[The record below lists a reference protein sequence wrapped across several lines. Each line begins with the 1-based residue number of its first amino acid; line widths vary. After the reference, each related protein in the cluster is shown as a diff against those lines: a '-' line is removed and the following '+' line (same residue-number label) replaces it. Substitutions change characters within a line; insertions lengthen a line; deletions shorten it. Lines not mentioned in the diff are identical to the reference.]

1 VQTAYCVTNSG
12 EDFCHCSDFSGCA
25 YKLIAKG
32 TGAKL
37 VCKTGVADAGCA
49 AAGPTTTTTIAVTT
63 TTTST
68 TSTTV
73 ASAFDGPAFPPVGG
87 DAMADVVGNAQA
99 AGGADV
105 SYHSFSPTTWTALYF
120 GPWAGALPA
129 AGLDGSNHALPFA
142 GISGAGDSIG
152 TWQGTTGWTDP
163 SDSTFYPSVP
173 IRLTLTIT
181 DPPAGIAWEL
191 STGVPDLDPG
201 PGSGIGAVIDIAPSG
216 TVVDPYT
223 VKFEFM
229 ADIPTDGSGFIPLS
243 SIPQL
248 GGGLTT
254 SSVSTGFYSQ
264 P

>member
-1 VQTAYCVTNSG
+1 MIIGKVILTA
-12 EDFCHCSDFSGCA
+12 
-25 YKLIAKG
+25 
-32 TGAKL
+32 
-37 VCKTGVADAGCA
+37 
-49 AAGPTTTTTIAVTT
+49 
-63 TTTST
+63 
-68 TSTTV
+68 
-73 ASAFDGPAFPPVGG
+73 AS
-87 DAMADVVGNAQA
+87 
-99 AGGADV
+99 
-105 SYHSFSPTTWTALYF
+105 S
-120 GPWAGALPA
+120 
-129 AGLDGSNHALPFA
+129 
-142 GISGAGDSIG
+142 
-152 TWQGTTGWTDP
+152 
-163 SDSTFYPSVP
+163 SVP

-248 GGGLTT
+248 GGGQTT